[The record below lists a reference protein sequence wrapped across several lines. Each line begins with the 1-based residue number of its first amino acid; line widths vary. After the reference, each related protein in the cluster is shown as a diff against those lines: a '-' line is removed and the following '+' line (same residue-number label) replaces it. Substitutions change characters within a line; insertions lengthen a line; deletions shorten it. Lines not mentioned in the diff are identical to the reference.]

1 MWTFLNSEL
10 LNTPRAFYNA
20 IIWDIVCNKK
30 KIHVDDVFL
39 AGYCNLTSVS
49 KKILGTFFILLQEHR
64 LYS

>member
-30 KIHVDDVFL
+30 KNTRRRCIFSRVLKPYKRF
-39 AGYCNLTSVS
+39 
-49 KKILGTFFILLQEHR
+49 KKNSWHFFILLQEHR